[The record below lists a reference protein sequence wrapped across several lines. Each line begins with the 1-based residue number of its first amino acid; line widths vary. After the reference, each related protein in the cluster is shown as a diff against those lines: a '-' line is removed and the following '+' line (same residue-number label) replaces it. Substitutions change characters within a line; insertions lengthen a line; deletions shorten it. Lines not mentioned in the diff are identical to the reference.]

1 MTLSAWSE
9 GSFRPSKTK
18 SATNTIWLLST
29 ISNIRF
35 AHIVERILRQS
46 IGPDSPTVFNKLTHS
61 FVFRK
66 QTGRQ
71 TPTDRWSIFCTKLHF
86 LEQKSLLRHGKLIY
100 WHLQCGPETAK
111 LHDCQT
117 IDAKTPNATLRAW
130 NTTPRKFTNIW
141 QTRRLL
147 NGRRLNELLNLWK
160 KVRLKR
166 LNVAE

>member
-1 MTLSAWSE
+1 M
-9 GSFRPSKTK
+9 
-18 SATNTIWLLST
+18 NTIWLLST
-29 ISNIRF
+29 ISKIRF

-71 TPTDRWSIFCTKLHF
+71 TPTDRWSIFCTNLLFF
-86 LEQKSLLRHGKLIY
+86 LEQTSLLRHGKLIY
-100 WHLQCGPETAK
+100 CHLQYNPETAK
-111 LHDCQT
+111 LKDCQT
-117 IDAKTPNATLRAW
+117 IDAKTPNATPRDSNSTL
-130 NTTPRKFTNIW
+130 RKFTYIW
-141 QTRRLL
+141 QPGRLL

-166 LNVAE
+166 SNLAE

>member
-1 MTLSAWSE
+1 M
-9 GSFRPSKTK
+9 
-18 SATNTIWLLST
+18 NTIWLLSS
-29 ISNIRF
+29 IANIRF

-46 IGPDSPTVFNKLTHS
+46 IGPGSPTVFNKLTHS

-130 NTTPRKFTNIW
+130 NTTTRKFTNIW
-141 QTRRLL
+141 QTRRLF

-166 LNVAE
+166 LNLAE